1 MTRPMTDPE
10 LDLFLSAARDAAP
23 VLSDDLRARIL
34 ADAQAVPRSV
44 PRSAPRSAPR
54 KAGLLARMAR
64 SWLPP
69 SLAGGV
75 TAALGGFWIGAAS
88 SLPVA
93 ALDVPVW
100 LDQTMIYFDM
110 VAVPLLGATDLPLAG
125 F

>member
-1 MTRPMTDPE
+1 MTDPE

-44 PRSAPRSAPR
+44 PRSAPR